1 MDGRRLLVHLAV
13 VTVLL
18 MSLPVGAV
26 LPEGTDF
33 EPSHDGVDFPVGW
46 QDFRLDGPFSEEVRM
61 VYPAMEE
68 GEGADM
74 AGNGPFP
81 WVLFF
86 GDSGEAI
93 DGYML
98 LSERLAQRGFILVV
112 TTPFQDETNLEQV
125 RERVTD
131 VVDVMLQQNQTNP
144 HVMGTAGNI
153 DLPHW
158 GLAGHGKGA
167 TAAYLSYPYWNQTFH
182 ASTVHPPRALF
193 GLGMD
198 LSDLDEDFSW
208 DTYRLDAQTIQPNT
222 GLFLTGTVDEVAPS
236 QATMERVQEHGGIGW
251 QWMHVLG
258 ADHFQFQDST
268 SIFENE
274 DPTLSQSAQLD
285 LTEDHVVPYL
295 NTVLHGDH
303 SAFRTA
309 FNRAEGPHQVS
320 DPNAYVDEDLG
331 PSAFLRTGNVSS
343 SHNLSAALDGLQTLN
358 LSVPWTLRD
367 GTTPDNLPLS
377 WDVTVRCGWTDETW
391 FANGSLNASNHAVC
405 SYPMDVVAPGVH
417 EAWLEVS
424 VEGAPSTVATTV
436 ERTNTPMQLVSPVP
450 TVFVPQRGSAV
461 FNVSEVASDPDG
473 QAVRVVAANLNGP
486 NASHFAVEVSGD
498 GLFVTVTHPFDEEW
512 LGECQLA
519 LHLASDGGVVD
530 EANTSLRVL
539 MTEVDDRVRSTEV
552 VPIQEFLED
561 GDPRALDL
569 ALHVEDPEGEPLQL
583 TINDE
588 SFGEVGP
595 VRFSLSGT
603 LLTITPL
610 PNQHGSVVLR
620 VMVTDGSTE
629 PLEVTV
635 PLVVNPVND
644 PVVLNQSMWAG
655 LEVDEDALLEVHL
668 AAWAYDVDGDALA
681 WTVEHGHTELAA
693 TVVNGTLRL
702 EPEPDWNGVLTD
714 VWINVSDGGSTR
726 GHPLN
731 VTVAPIG
738 DAPVASISSFQILEG
753 SNTATMQWRV
763 VDADGS
769 INTSGTVLVGGV
781 EVAANH
787 SCLADGPN
795 AAQCVSLLA
804 VPSGL
809 SGSVP
814 IELRLWDEELMRT
827 SVVNFLYDAG
837 GNTSLTT
844 DDGSAAE
851 AGLPTTWVVG
861 GLALLAVGALVLF
874 LTGRSP
880 PEPPMSTRG
889 REEETTPRMG
899 LLERAQQ
906 QR

>member
-1 MDGRRLLVHLAV
+1 MDGRRLLVHVAV
-13 VTVLL
+13 VTVVL
-18 MSLPVGAV
+18 MSLPAGAV

-61 VYPAMEE
+61 VYPAMEA

-98 LSERLAQRGFILVV
+98 LSERLAQRGFILIV

-125 RERVTD
+125 RERITD

-182 ASTVHPPRALF
+182 APTVHPPRALF

-236 QATMERVQEHGGIGW
+236 QATMERVQAHGGIGW

-303 SAFRTA
+303 GAFRSA

-320 DPNAYVDEDLG
+320 DPNAYIDEDLR

-343 SHNLSAALDGLQTLN
+343 SHNLSVPLDGLQTLN

-367 GTTPDNLPLS
+367 GTTPDNVSSS
-377 WDVTVRCGWTDETW
+377 WDVTVQCGWTDETW
-391 FANGSLNASNHAVC
+391 PANGSVNASGLAVC
-405 SYPMDVVAPGVH
+405 TYPMGDVAPGVH
-417 EAWLEVS
+417 EAWIKIS
-424 VEGAPSTVATTV
+424 VEGAPSTVVATV

-461 FNVSEVASDPDG
+461 FNVSDVASDPDG

-486 NASHFAVEVSGD
+486 NASHFEVEVSGD
-498 GLFVTVTHPFDEEW
+498 GLSMTVTHPFDEEW

-539 MTEVDDRVRSTEV
+539 MTEVDDRVRSIEV
-552 VPIQEFLED
+552 VPIQEFIED
-561 GDPRALDL
+561 GEPRALDL

-620 VMVTDGSTE
+620 VMVTDGTTD

-644 PVVLNQSMWAG
+644 PVVLNQSMWNG
-655 LEVDEDALLEVHL
+655 LSVNEDSVLEVPL

-681 WTVEHGHTELAA
+681 WTVEHDHAELAA

-702 EPEPDWNGVLTD
+702 EPEPDWNGVLTN
-714 VWINVSDGGSTR
+714 VWVNVSDGASTQ

-731 VTVAPIG
+731 VTVAPVG
-738 DAPVASISSFQILEG
+738 DAPVASIASFQVLEG

-763 VDADGS
+763 VDADGH
-769 INTSGTVLVGGV
+769 INTSGTVLVGGAD
-781 EVAANH
+781 VAANH

-814 IELRLWDEELMRT
+814 VELRLWDEELMRT
-827 SVVNFLYDAG
+827 SVVNFVFDAG

-880 PEPPMSTRG
+880 PEPPMSTRA
-889 REEETTPRMG
+889 REEEATPRMG